1 MAFAKLEIFETF
13 KYHLMSHQQSLHI
26 CHALQNFASTL
37 HSYSLIIL
45 MGFKL
50 SFQRIPTK
58 IINSLKFSTSLLEG
72 NQLVWSIF
80 YLVTQ
85 FQSKKHGN
93 IFSFSKRRNLF
104 DFIFNYNVIQHIR
117 IIRIKTYTLSNTKI
131 NVKFKIKVWQDFS
144 F

>member
-13 KYHLMSHQQSLHI
+13 KYHLISHQQILHI

-72 NQLVWSIF
+72 NQLVWTIF
-80 YLVTQ
+80 YLITQ

-93 IFSFSKRRNLF
+93 IFSFSKCRN
-104 DFIFNYNVIQHIR
+104 IFNFVFDYNFKKYIR
-117 IIRIKTYTLSNTKI
+117 LSREI
-131 NVKFKIKVWQDFS
+131 VKVENIYFSKYKVRY
-144 F
+144 